1 MDEVC
6 YTKFIVKFMTFY
18 YYLSLTTNNGDVNSS
33 AIHYELAFLLDSVFR
48 HWLLSI
54 YFTGPRTRVLRG
66 NKTSGQGASC
76 WIPRQGARWHSVTA
90 FSIIWF
96 LLTNEQ
102 CVEREREMSERDSDV
117 SGRDFLI
124 RSWVFVRKTS
134 CYIFVLFCIF
144 WRLYTRDLTA
154 SRYSGDD

>member
-76 WIPRQGARWHSVTA
+76 WIPRQGARWHSVTV
-90 FSIIWF
+90 FSSIRQMSNA
-96 LLTNEQ
+96 LR
-102 CVEREREMSERDSDV
+102 ERERDERERFRRKRERFSHSV
-117 SGRDFLI
+117 LSFSTENIMLYFRLI
-124 RSWVFVRKTS
+124 LHFR
-134 CYIFVLFCIF
+134 
-144 WRLYTRDLTA
+144 RLYTRDLTA
-154 SRYSGDD
+154 SRYSGND

>member
-102 CVEREREMSERDSDV
+102 CIERERERDERE
-117 SGRDFLI
+117 RL
-124 RSWVFVRKTS
+124 RRKRERFS
-134 CYIFVLFCIF
+134 HSVLSFCTENIMLYFRRIYEF
-144 WRLYTRDLTA
+144 WDTF
-154 SRYSGDD
+154 